1 MSDLAVFL
9 NARLDEEERLALD
22 ADQCAGGQWWPETGI
37 VADGL
42 NQPDAQFTRYWSPAR
57 MLGEVAARRAVIATV
72 IAWSENSQDALA
84 SVLQDL
90 ASAYSDHPGYGAA
103 CR

>member
-1 MSDLAVFL
+1 MSGLVAFL
-9 NARLDEEERLALD
+9 NARLDEEERLALA
-22 ADQCAGGQWWPETGI
+22 ADQCAGGQWWPEADI

-42 NQPDAQFTRYWSPAR
+42 NLPDAQFTRYWSPAR
-57 MLGEVAARRAVIATV
+57 MLGEVAARRAIIATV

-84 SVLQDL
+84 SILRDL
-90 ASAYSDHPGYGAA
+90 ASAYGDHPGYGVA